1 MEKENREVKSSVFA
15 DLFYEDESAE
25 KNIISLYNA
34 LHEEPLPEETQ
45 IEKIHV
51 GDAIYMNLKN
61 DISFGVGGKTII
73 MGEHQSTV
81 NENMPLRNLLYI
93 GRVYEQIVPS
103 EARYRKKRVTLAK
116 PEFYTFYN
124 GIEKEEKESYL
135 QINWDELLQRNK
147 DVKAWIQIT
156 NTNVNYPVLQGETN
170 DTYIHSDIDHNE
182 LSAGSIFIASEN
194 EDPFNDFNTVIYG
207 HNMKNGSM
215 FNNIKSYTDQ
225 SFADEHPYVYIY
237 LPDGT
242 VSQYKV
248 VVGHIISESS
258 VLYSTQIVDTASF
271 VQEMVKTSSIKVD
284 FDQSQVQSVITLS
297 TCTSAGSESGKR
309 NVVHAILQ
317 RKGIDPVKEKMEN

>member
-1 MEKENREVKSSVFA
+1 MKKAIRYILLTVCVCVFC
-15 DLFYEDESAE
+15 YSAYNLI
-25 KNIISLYNA
+25 NIYLNYK
-34 LHEEPLPEETQ
+34 
-45 IEKIHV
+45 KI
-51 GDAIYMNLKN
+51 DDDY
-61 DISFGVGGKTII
+61 
-73 MGEHQSTV
+73 GE
-81 NENMPLRNLLYI
+81 
-93 GRVYEQIVPS
+93 
-103 EARYRKKRVTLAK
+103 LAK
-116 PEFYTFYN
+116 TYTE
-124 GIEKEEKESYL
+124 EKEEKESYL

-147 DVKAWIQIT
+147 DVKAWIQIP

-248 VVGHIISESS
+248 VVGHIISEISS
-258 VLYSTQIVDTASF
+258 LYGTNNDMDKSSF
-271 VQEMVKTSSIKVD
+271 IQEMVKTSSIKVD

-317 RKGIDPVKEKMEN
+317 RKGIDPVKEKMEKGNQII

>member
-1 MEKENREVKSSVFA
+1 MKKAIRYILLTVCVCVFC
-15 DLFYEDESAE
+15 YSAYNLI
-25 KNIISLYNA
+25 NIYLNYK
-34 LHEEPLPEETQ
+34 
-45 IEKIHV
+45 KI
-51 GDAIYMNLKN
+51 DDDY
-61 DISFGVGGKTII
+61 
-73 MGEHQSTV
+73 GE
-81 NENMPLRNLLYI
+81 
-93 GRVYEQIVPS
+93 
-103 EARYRKKRVTLAK
+103 LAK
-116 PEFYTFYN
+116 TYTE
-124 GIEKEEKESYL
+124 EKEEKESYL

-147 DVKAWIQIT
+147 DVKAWIQIP

-182 LSAGSIFIASEN
+182 LSAGGIFIASEN

-248 VVGHIISESS
+248 VVGHIISEISS
-258 VLYSTQIVDTASF
+258 LYGTNNDMDKSSF
-271 VQEMVKTSSIKVD
+271 IQEMVKTSSIKVD

>member
-1 MEKENREVKSSVFA
+1 M
-15 DLFYEDESAE
+15 
-25 KNIISLYNA
+25 
-34 LHEEPLPEETQ
+34 
-45 IEKIHV
+45 
-51 GDAIYMNLKN
+51 
-61 DISFGVGGKTII
+61 
-73 MGEHQSTV
+73 
-81 NENMPLRNLLYI
+81 
-93 GRVYEQIVPS
+93 
-103 EARYRKKRVTLAK
+103 
-116 PEFYTFYN
+116 
-124 GIEKEEKESYL
+124 
-135 QINWDELLQRNK
+135 
-147 DVKAWIQIT
+147 
-156 NTNVNYPVLQGETN
+156 NYPVLQGETN

-248 VVGHIISESS
+248 VVGHIISEISS
-258 VLYSTQIVDTASF
+258 LYGTNNDMDKSSF
-271 VQEMVKTSSIKVD
+271 IQEMVKTSSIKVD

-317 RKGIDPVKEKMEN
+317 RKGIDPVKRKNGKLREV

>member
-1 MEKENREVKSSVFA
+1 MKKAIRYILLTVCVCVFCYSAYNLINIYLNYKKIDDDYGELAKTYTKEKE
-15 DLFYEDESAE
+15 
-25 KNIISLYNA
+25 
-34 LHEEPLPEETQ
+34 
-45 IEKIHV
+45 
-51 GDAIYMNLKN
+51 
-61 DISFGVGGKTII
+61 
-73 MGEHQSTV
+73 
-81 NENMPLRNLLYI
+81 
-93 GRVYEQIVPS
+93 
-103 EARYRKKRVTLAK
+103 
-116 PEFYTFYN
+116 
-124 GIEKEEKESYL
+124 EKEEKESYL

-147 DVKAWIQIT
+147 DVKAWIQIP
-156 NTNVNYPVLQGETN
+156 NVNYPVLQGETN

-225 SFADEHPYVYIY
+225 SF
-237 LPDGT
+237 
-242 VSQYKV
+242 
-248 VVGHIISESS
+248 GHIISETS
-258 VLYSTQIVDTASF
+258 VLYNTHIVDTASF

>member
-1 MEKENREVKSSVFA
+1 MKKAIRYILLTVCVCVFCYSAYNLINIYLNYKKIDDDYGELAKTYTKEKE
-15 DLFYEDESAE
+15 
-25 KNIISLYNA
+25 
-34 LHEEPLPEETQ
+34 
-45 IEKIHV
+45 
-51 GDAIYMNLKN
+51 
-61 DISFGVGGKTII
+61 
-73 MGEHQSTV
+73 
-81 NENMPLRNLLYI
+81 
-93 GRVYEQIVPS
+93 
-103 EARYRKKRVTLAK
+103 
-116 PEFYTFYN
+116 
-124 GIEKEEKESYL
+124 EKEEKESYL

-147 DVKAWIQIT
+147 DVKAWIQIP

-182 LSAGSIFIASEN
+182 LSAGSIFI
-194 EDPFNDFNTVIYG
+194 YG

-225 SFADEHPYVYIY
+225 SFADEHPYIYIY

-248 VVGHIISESS
+248 VVGHIISETS
-258 VLYSTQIVDTASF
+258 VLYNTHIVDTASF

>member
-1 MEKENREVKSSVFA
+1 MKKAIRYILLTVCVCVFCYSAYNLINIYLNYKKIDDDYGELAKTYTKEKE
-15 DLFYEDESAE
+15 
-25 KNIISLYNA
+25 
-34 LHEEPLPEETQ
+34 
-45 IEKIHV
+45 
-51 GDAIYMNLKN
+51 
-61 DISFGVGGKTII
+61 
-73 MGEHQSTV
+73 
-81 NENMPLRNLLYI
+81 
-93 GRVYEQIVPS
+93 
-103 EARYRKKRVTLAK
+103 
-116 PEFYTFYN
+116 
-124 GIEKEEKESYL
+124 EKEEKESYL

-147 DVKAWIQIT
+147 DVKAWIQIP

-225 SFADEHPYVYIY
+225 SFADEHPYIYIY

-248 VVGHIISESS
+248 VVGHIISEISS
-258 VLYSTQIVDTASF
+258 LYGT
-271 VQEMVKTSSIKVD
+271 KTSSIKVD

-317 RKGIDPVKEKMEN
+317 RKEIDPVKEKMEN

>member
-1 MEKENREVKSSVFA
+1 MKKAIRYILLTVCVCVFC
-15 DLFYEDESAE
+15 YSAYNLI
-25 KNIISLYNA
+25 NIYLNYK
-34 LHEEPLPEETQ
+34 
-45 IEKIHV
+45 KI
-51 GDAIYMNLKN
+51 DDDY
-61 DISFGVGGKTII
+61 
-73 MGEHQSTV
+73 GE
-81 NENMPLRNLLYI
+81 
-93 GRVYEQIVPS
+93 
-103 EARYRKKRVTLAK
+103 LAK
-116 PEFYTFYN
+116 TYTE
-124 GIEKEEKESYL
+124 EKEEKESYL

-147 DVKAWIQIT
+147 DVKAWIQIP

-170 DTYIHSDIDHNE
+170 DTYIHSDIDHN
-182 LSAGSIFIASEN
+182 
-194 EDPFNDFNTVIYG
+194 DPFNDFNTVIYG

>member
-1 MEKENREVKSSVFA
+1 MGRNRKKPVRRRLEKRQKRSRQKKKNGLFDKVTMVILVVAVCVFAFSLYQLVRTMVPYYSGGKEYDKLKNKAITVQEQTDDSGDDSGDTFKVDFDVLLQENPDTVAWIRFDEPSIISYPVVKSA
-15 DLFYEDESAE
+15 DNKEYLTKTFSANDNKLGAIFMDMRNTSDFSD
-25 KNIISLYNA
+25 KN
-34 LHEEPLPEETQ
+34 T
-45 IEKIHV
+45 
-51 GDAIYMNLKN
+51 M
-61 DISFGVGGKTII
+61 
-73 MGEHQSTV
+73 
-81 NENMPLRNLLYI
+81 
-93 GRVYEQIVPS
+93 
-103 EARYRKKRVTLAK
+103 
-116 PEFYTFYN
+116 
-124 GIEKEEKESYL
+124 
-135 QINWDELLQRNK
+135 
-147 DVKAWIQIT
+147 
-156 NTNVNYPVLQGETN
+156 
-170 DTYIHSDIDHNE
+170 
-182 LSAGSIFIASEN
+182 
-194 EDPFNDFNTVIYG
+194 IYG

-248 VVGHIISESS
+248 VVGHIISETS
-258 VLYSTQIVDTASF
+258 VLYNTHIVDTASF